1 MRHVSTILALVASLA
16 PCACATP
23 EPAPAD
29 LDGLARFAFARWLPV
44 DEDPAISDAELAD
57 ALAKIHDVLGG
68 DALDGPQKGTLAN
81 LTPVELDA
89 VGLSDH
95 DPNRPQGMYIAN
107 VVRCTLDQVEALSLE
122 PDQMSLYPE
131 AYAAYGREYLEGTPA
146 THPRWL
152 TTYTSAE
159 NALITNQ
166 FTATVH
172 SGMRLVPDL
181 GPELSP
187 RGRGLVFRVHL
198 PEPATFEHEGSEL
211 TDDYQIETLTERA
224 PGELVHFYA
233 IWRYMRL
240 GILGDS
246 YDNLFIDQTT
256 QGLID
261 WDAKTEALCA
271 Q

>member
-1 MRHVSTILALVASLA
+1 MRSVRSVAACFVALAL
-16 PCACATP
+16 CACAAP

-44 DEDPAISDAELAD
+44 DEDPAVSDAELSD
-57 ALAKIHDVLGG
+57 ALAKIHDVLEG
-68 DALDGPQKGTLAN
+68 DTLAGPTKGTLGN
-81 LTPVELDA
+81 LTQAEVDA

-107 VVRCTLDQVEALSLE
+107 VLHCTLDQVEALTLE
-122 PDQMSLYPE
+122 PDQLSLYPE
-131 AYAAYGREYLEGTPA
+131 AYTAYAREYEEGTPES
-146 THPRWL
+146 HPRWL
-152 TTYTSAE
+152 TTYTVAE
-159 NALITNQ
+159 HALMSNQ

-172 SGMRLVPDL
+172 SGMRKVPDL
-181 GPELSP
+181 GPELSR

-198 PEPATFEHEGSEL
+198 PEPATFEFEGSEF
-211 TDDYQIETLTERA
+211 TDDYQVETLTERA

-233 IWRYMRL
+233 VWRYMRM
-240 GILGDS
+240 GVLGDS
-246 YDNLFIDQTT
+246 YDGLFIDQTT
-256 QGLID
+256 QALID